1 MFANTF
7 TTEFS
12 IAGAALISAAR
23 AVAPSVP
30 DACKAHSAIE
40 PTNPSRIENVMF
52 AYRVLFAVPRAVHDG
67 RSAVIQGAAARLD
80 TVLGLKIL
88 GGIEIPEDLAVDG
101 RIRAQMPVHR
111 SRECAARH
119 DRDRLPL
126 CVRATAVG
134 PGAARLRRGGVPTR
148 SAGGHVERRQASAG
162 VRRLRQRTRD
172 GDIETAVIRRAAPG
186 DAAGAARDPGRPH
199 YAGDCGRVPGSDGGK
214 VADFRLPQNLAAVIR
229 IQSVDD
235 S

>member
-1 MFANTF
+1 MVANTF

-23 AVAPSVP
+23 AVDPSAA

-52 AYRVLFAVPRAVHDG
+52 AYRVLFAVDGEGKQGVSRIDVHRAVHDG

-119 DRDRLPL
+119 DRDRLRL
-126 CVRATAVG
+126 CVRAIAVG
-134 PGAARLRRGGVPTR
+134 PCAGRLRRGGVPTR
-148 SAGGHVERRQASAG
+148 GAGGHVE
-162 VRRLRQRTRD
+162 
-172 GDIETAVIRRAAPG
+172 
-186 DAAGAARDPGRPH
+186 
-199 YAGDCGRVPGSDGGK
+199 
-214 VADFRLPQNLAAVIR
+214 
-229 IQSVDD
+229 
-235 S
+235 